1 LRRTAA
7 DLKSIRGERGPKG
20 GREAKLAAA
29 LELEQG
35 SLLAAATPTTHRS
48 AKHRKRWGR
57 ERRVRT

>member
-1 LRRTAA
+1 MLTT
-7 DLKSIRGERGPKG
+7 
-20 GREAKLAAA
+20 A

-48 AKHRKRWGR
+48 EKHRRRWRR